1 MEPFSK
7 FFKSFRR
14 YHRFHPLDSSS
25 ASDDEL
31 AGKYEEHLLMDERL
45 KRKTVIFKSRIWILL
60 TITNLI
66 ILGITVSMIL
76 TSHCQL
82 YAGKNADLRPI
93 SWWSPILDAI
103 EIPTYETTLNGTFF
117 AKPEVSI
124 AREEPGPENDADWE
138 QYETIRTHIVSREDI
153 LRLGK
158 DPDTVMRFDNDY
170 WGFGDDAYMVQLD
183 VMHQIHC
190 LNMLRKAAFHDYPGY
205 VPTGAHTDANNTHA
219 SRWTH
224 LGHCVDILLQNIQCN
239 ANTEVITLAWVEG
252 RTQPWPDFS
261 VNRKCRDFEAIYKWQ
276 LENSVDAG
284 KFDRMPIPHDA
295 YVWPAPWEN
304 RESELGEKLGKHQKQ
319 EGVLGQ
325 AGHQHTKRHE

>member
-1 MEPFSK
+1 MSRLLVK
-7 FFKSFRR
+7 I
-14 YHRFHPLDSSS
+14 LGGLSS
-25 ASDDEL
+25 AFVVGIVESFV
-31 AGKYEEHLLMDERL
+31 K
-45 KRKTVIFKSRIWILL
+45 
-60 TITNLI
+60 
-66 ILGITVSMIL
+66 ILGGLSGAFIAGIVESFVKIL
-76 TSHCQL
+76 GGLS
-82 YAGKNADLRPI
+82 A
-93 SWWSPILDAI
+93 PILDAI